1 MLSYNG
7 LNIFNKATG
16 VCQLLL
22 SKIKYL
28 FCQNPIIIAEFLPDV
43 DSNVFDPKKN
53 TNFTRHENNHACLL
67 LYKANVGGPV

>member
-7 LNIFNKATG
+7 LNISNKATG
-16 VCQLLL
+16 VCQSLL

-43 DSNVFDPKKN
+43 DSNVFDPKEN
-53 TNFTRHENNHACLL
+53 TNFTRHENNHAA
-67 LYKANVGGPV
+67 YYFTK